1 MLLLLFFN
9 VAFYKRLLPQT
20 AFSVKSQHISFENVF
35 SLQLLLRKNQSF
47 AKKTT
52 LVAAGTANALAPC
65 PVTLPKKKLR
75 HNAMNLCTQ
84 NKRTKR
90 LFYRKIKKEEKFSSF
105 FVFLKIFHCTVVL
118 HFNLLQRAES
128 FSSISPC
135 CAFLQVYL
143 QCTNSD
149 LTCKYTEFINTVA
162 KFRYATLPF
171 QQSVTFF
178 PVLQYPIGTSLF

>member
-20 AFSVKSQHISFENVF
+20 AFSVKSQRIFLKTCYLATF
-35 SLQLLLRKNQSF
+35 T
-47 AKKTT
+47 AKKPIFCKENHTCC
-52 LVAAGTANALAPC
+52 GRHCKCPCALPRDIAE
-65 PVTLPKKKLR
+65 KKLR
-75 HNAMNLCTQ
+75 HNAMKLCTQ

-105 FVFLKIFHCTVVL
+105 FVFLKILHCTVVL
-118 HFNLLQRAES
+118 HFNLWQRAES

-178 PVLQYPIGTSLF
+178 PALQYPKGTSLF